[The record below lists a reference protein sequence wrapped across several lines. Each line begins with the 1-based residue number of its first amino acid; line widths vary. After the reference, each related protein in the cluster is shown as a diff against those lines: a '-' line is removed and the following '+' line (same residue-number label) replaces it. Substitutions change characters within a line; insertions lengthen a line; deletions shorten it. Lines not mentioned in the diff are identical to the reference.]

1 MMQPCEQWL
10 AGNTRYLPLPCC
22 TRGQGQKALDWQ
34 TGRQSRPPVG
44 RNCSSRREPRRP
56 LPPSQ
61 GCSRH
66 LAQPLRTKLRKALL
80 KRPRGHLALPRCVSL
95 SLSAFVTEELC
106 LLGSCFSVFGFHVFA
121 TRQGAIGSDAPSSP
135 DRVPPPPALSKQAG
149 GGGFKGFLLPANANA
164 AGHEVLCAW
173 GVGRV
178 ADAATCD

>member
-1 MMQPCEQWL
+1 M
-10 AGNTRYLPLPCC
+10 
-22 TRGQGQKALDWQ
+22 
-34 TGRQSRPPVG
+34 
-44 RNCSSRREPRRP
+44 
-56 LPPSQ
+56 
-61 GCSRH
+61 
-66 LAQPLRTKLRKALL
+66 TK
-80 KRPRGHLALPRCVSL
+80 
-95 SLSAFVTEELC
+95 ELC

-164 AGHEVLCAW
+164 AGDEVSCAW